1 MSLIEANKAADGTN
15 AKVIKNKDIPETSLG
30 QGWVTIIKNQGR
42 PDEQVVV
49 KDQHNLLCT
58 TGITY
63 FHRLCYAADTAT
75 SDGATDFIAL
85 SSNADTVVVGD
96 SDLTAEI
103 GIGAVTAN
111 GLGRA
116 IATTHDNTANVTSLA
131 KTFTASGT
139 HTAVIKSALFNAAA
153 GSSTAMS
160 HIAKWTTGAVT
171 LVSGDTLAVT
181 WTLTLG

>member
-1 MSLIEANKAADGTN
+1 MSLIEVNESSDGTN
-15 AKVIKNKDIPETSLG
+15 AKVSKNKDLPETSLG
-30 QGWVTIIKNQGR
+30 HGWVTVIKNQGK

-49 KDQHNLLCT
+49 KDQHNLLT
-58 TGITY
+58 TLGITY

-85 SSNADTVVVGD
+85 SSNADAVAVGD

-103 GIGAVTAN
+103 GVGAVTAD
-111 GLGRA
+111 GLQRQ
-116 IATTHDNTANVTSLA
+116 IATTHDNTANVTSLV
-131 KTFTASGT
+131 KTFIASGT

-153 GSSTAMS
+153 GASTAMS
-160 HIAKWTTGAVT
+160 HIAKWSTGAVT

>member
-1 MSLIEANKAADGTN
+1 MSLAESNKTDGGTN
-15 AKVIKNKDIPETSLG
+15 AKVSKKKDIPETSLG
-30 QGWVTIIKNQGR
+30 HGWVTVIKNQGKS
-42 PDEQVVV
+42 DEQVIV
-49 KDQHNLLCT
+49 KDQHNLLT
-58 TGITY
+58 TLGITY
-63 FHRLCYAADTAT
+63 FHRLCYAADSAT

-85 SSNADTVVVGD
+85 SSNADAVAVGD

-103 GIGAVTAN
+103 GIGAVTAD

-116 IATTHDNTANVTSLA
+116 IATTHDNTGNETELL
-131 KTFTASGT
+131 KTFAATGA

-160 HIAKWTTGAVT
+160 HIAKWSTGAVT

>member
-1 MSLIEANKAADGTN
+1 MSLIEVNESSDGTN
-15 AKVIKNKDIPETSLG
+15 AKVSKNKDLPETSLG
-30 QGWVTIIKNQGR
+30 HGLVTVIKNQGR

-49 KDQHNLLCT
+49 KDQHNLLT
-58 TGITY
+58 TLGITY

-85 SSNADTVVVGD
+85 SSNATEVAVGD

-103 GIGAVTAN
+103 GIGGVTAD

-116 IATTHDNTANVTSLA
+116 IATTHDNTANVTSLV
-131 KTFTASGT
+131 KTFTASGA
-139 HTAVIKSALFNAAA
+139 HSAVIKSALFNAAA
-153 GSSTAMS
+153 GASTAMS